1 MERRIARA
9 VFIRSQR
16 QESALIHRRDTGERR
31 GSGSRKVALSPPVY
45 SRFDLTDRKRP
56 KDHSQF
62 ASIPGH
68 TKYFVRF
75 DRDFDGIL
83 ADQIGRQREFEREL
97 RGGGGEGSRGGA
109 GARRLKGRRA
119 GRGGGAPP
127 GGVSGGVNF
136 PPRGGGARG
145 FFCGGFWAP
154 GESLF

>member
-62 ASIPGH
+62 ASITGH

-97 RGGGGEGSRGGA
+97 RGGSAKRSRADAVTCGLKAQRDGA
-109 GARRLKGRRA
+109 GCERDRR
-119 GRGGGAPP
+119 
-127 GGVSGGVNF
+127 GVSGDVKF
-136 PPRGGGARG
+136 LIR
-145 FFCGGFWAP
+145 
-154 GESLF
+154 